1 MIYLKRFLYLLS
13 VIIVYILALSITFLY
28 IVIAPIGLIISF
40 LITEDC
46 TKYFDPLQN
55 VDCYIVNILYK
66 LKDIFLDN

>member
-1 MIYLKRFLYLLS
+1 
-13 VIIVYILALSITFLY
+13 LY
-28 IVIAPIGLIISF
+28 IAIAPIGLIISF

-55 VDCYIVNILYK
+55 VDCYIVTILYK